1 MDGEGRIS
9 DYRSRL
15 DKTLTSPVL
24 TNEEMVHNLV
34 KNQILQTTDSQSG
47 EYTDCA
53 IERRSNEVFK
63 FLCELRSASTN
74 DSNNRWKVKQDTE
87 ELRVMYREGPEGT
100 PFHTLLA
107 EGYVDGP
114 VDVCLC
120 ISSDADLYK
129 KWWPQITV
137 PTFKVAASHRVQR
150 VIDGEQTA
158 LVRMKLSWPLSGREV
173 IVHYFTFEYFQDGLV
188 VVILNSISDSETIDR
203 STHGFTRDGIP
214 DTEGVV
220 RMDLYGGFA
229 LKKITADR
237 SFFRTIANL
246 DIKLDFVP
254 PAFINFVARQ
264 LVGSGFKLYK
274 KQVASAKGSIEVQ
287 EALKDPLYTRVREA
301 LYKEDASLAS
311 PVFES
316 THTNLEQ
323 QNSESFQDNSS
334 TKEENSF
341 DESTMDPKAM
351 GAYARDN
358 KVLNEIEEFKEKSSE
373 LLDSL
378 AEGSTVEVRT
388 DMMEVSKAE
397 DPKAMDADANDYKVL
412 NEIKKFEERGLE
424 LHEKV
429 AEEITVEVRTDRM
442 EISTTEVEQGHEI
455 TNHFT
460 STVRTKVSISPEV
473 QRALGTL
480 EKAISI
486 FREYNSSPVNVLNN
500 GDMLCSENDAA
511 TESISWEADEIRKRN
526 LACVESSKL
535 RSAQVVVQTARSS
548 SDNHNTRRSNSSTR
562 ETNQSKIAPDEDGMR
577 LSHNQRNVSI
587 DSESTKGDNLVSAE
601 ANRMKGGKNKK
612 SRFCCLSFG
621 S

>member
-15 DKTLTSPVL
+15 DKTLTSPEL
-24 TNEEMVHNLV
+24 MNEEMVHILV
-34 KNQILQTTDSQSG
+34 KNQILQTIDSQAG

-74 DSNNRWKVKQDTE
+74 DSNNKWKVKQDTE

-137 PTFKVAASHRVQR
+137 PTFKVAVSHRVQR

-158 LVRMKLSWPLSGREV
+158 IVRMKLSWPMSGREV
-173 IVHYFTFEYFQDGLV
+173 IVHYFTFEYFKDGLV
-188 VVILNSISDSETIDR
+188 VVILNSISDSETIER
-203 STHGFTRDGIP
+203 STHGFTRDGMP
-214 DTEGVV
+214 DAEGVV

-274 KQVASAKGSIEVQ
+274 KQVASAKGNIEVQ
-287 EALKDPLYTRVREA
+287 EALKDPLYARVREA
-301 LYKEDASLAS
+301 LYKDDASLAS
-311 PVFES
+311 RVLES

-323 QNSESFQDNSS
+323 QNSESFQDNNS
-334 TKEENSF
+334 TKEDNTFEERN
-341 DESTMDPKAM
+341 TDPNAT
-351 GAYARDN
+351 GADARDN
-358 KVLNEIEEFKEKSSE
+358 EVVNEIEEFKGKSSE
-373 LLDSL
+373 LHASL
-378 AEGSTVEVRT
+378 AEEITVVART
-388 DMMEVSKAE
+388 DLEVTKTE
-397 DPKAMDADANDYKVL
+397 DPKAMDAIANDNKVL

-424 LHEKV
+424 LHDKV
-429 AEEITVEVRTDRM
+429 AEEITVEVRTDTM
-442 EISTTEVEQGHEI
+442 EVSTTEVEQGHEI
-455 TNHFT
+455 TEHFT
-460 STVRTKVSISPEV
+460 CNVQTKVSISPEV

-486 FREYNSSPVNVLNN
+486 FREYNSSPVHVLNN
-500 GDMLCSENDAA
+500 GDVLSSENDAA

-526 LACVESSKL
+526 QACVKSSKL
-535 RSAQVVVQTARSS
+535 RSAQVAVQNARSS
-548 SDNHNTRRSNSSTR
+548 SDNLNSRRSNSSTR
-562 ETNQSKIAPDEDGMR
+562 ETNQSKIAPDEDGTR

-587 DSESTKGDNLVSAE
+587 DSESTKGDNMVTE
-601 ANRMKGGKNKK
+601 EGNRMKGGENKK
-612 SRFCCLSFG
+612 LRFCCLSFG

>member
-1 MDGEGRIS
+1 MERGGRIS

-15 DKTLTSPVL
+15 EKTLTSPEL
-24 TNEEMVHNLV
+24 MKEEMVHVLV
-34 KNQILQTTDSQSG
+34 KNQILQTMDSQSG

-74 DSNNRWKVKQDTE
+74 DSNSKWKVKQDTE

-158 LVRMKLSWPLSGREV
+158 IVRMKLSWPMSGREV
-173 IVHYFTFEYFQDGLV
+173 IVHYFTFEYFKDGLV

-203 STHGFTRDGIP
+203 STHGFTRDGMP
-214 DTEGVV
+214 DVEGAV

-246 DIKLDFVP
+246 DMKLDFVP

-274 KQVASAKGSIEVQ
+274 KQVASAKGSVEVQ
-287 EALKDPLYTRVREA
+287 EALKDPLYVRVREA
-301 LYKEDASLAS
+301 LYKEDASPAS
-311 PVFES
+311 PILES
-316 THTNLEQ
+316 AHSNLEQ
-323 QNSESFQDNSS
+323 QNSESFQDNNS
-334 TKEENSF
+334 TKEDNTF
-341 DESTMDPKAM
+341 DERTMDPNAM
-351 GAYARDN
+351 GTDARDN
-358 KVLNEIEEFKEKSSE
+358 KVLNEIEEFKGKSSE

-378 AEGSTVEVRT
+378 SEESTVVVRT
-388 DMMEVSKAE
+388 DLMEVSKTK
-397 DPKAMDADANDYKVL
+397 DPNKVL
-412 NEIKKFEERGLE
+412 NEIKEFEERGVE
-424 LHEKV
+424 LHNKV
-429 AEEITVEVRTDRM
+429 AEEITVEVRTDTM
-442 EISTTEVEQGHEI
+442 EVSATEVEQGHEI
-455 TNHFT
+455 TEHFT
-460 STVRTKVSISPEV
+460 CNVQTKVNISPEV

-486 FREYNSSPVNVLNN
+486 FREYNSSPVHVLNN
-500 GDMLCSENDAA
+500 GDMLSSENDAA

-526 LACVESSKL
+526 LACVESSNQ
-535 RSAQVVVQTARSS
+535 RSAQVAVQTARSS
-548 SDNHNTRRSNSSTR
+548 SDNHNSRRFNSSTK

-577 LSHNQRNVSI
+577 LSHNRRNVSI
-587 DSESTKGDNLVSAE
+587 ESESAKGDNLLVNYCRSYENSSSYRFMYIIGFRFFSAAAAFSQE
-601 ANRMKGGKNKK
+601 
-612 SRFCCLSFG
+612 
-621 S
+621 

>member
-1 MDGEGRIS
+1 MGGEGHIS

-15 DKTLTSPVL
+15 EKTLTSPEL
-24 TNEEMVHNLV
+24 TNEEMVHTLV
-34 KNQILQTTDSQSG
+34 KNQILQTMDSQLG

-53 IERRSNEVFK
+53 IERRSKEVFK
-63 FLCELRSASTN
+63 FLSELRSASSN
-74 DSNNRWKVKQDTE
+74 DSHSNWKVKQDTE

-129 KWWPQITV
+129 KWWPQIAI
-137 PTFKVAASHRVQR
+137 PTFRVAASYCVQR
-150 VIDGEQTA
+150 VIDGEQIA
-158 LVRMKLSWPLSGREV
+158 LVRMKLSWPMSGREV

-203 STHGFTRDGIP
+203 SIHGFTGEGIP
-214 DTEGVV
+214 DAQGVV

-229 LKKITADR
+229 LKKITAER

-274 KQVASAKGSIEVQ
+274 KQVASAKGNIEVQ

-301 LYKEDASLAS
+301 LYKEDMSLVS
-311 PVFES
+311 PVLENAL
-316 THTNLEQ
+316 TNLEQ
-323 QNSESFQDNSS
+323 QSS
-334 TKEENSF
+334 DTLR
-341 DESTMDPKAM
+341 DECTIDSKAMDPDAS
-351 GAYARDN
+351 DS
-358 KVLNEIEEFKEKSSE
+358 KVGNEIEEFEEKGSE
-373 LLDSL
+373 QHCRL
-378 AEGSTVEVRT
+378 AEEITVEDRT
-388 DMMEVSKAE
+388 DMMEV
-397 DPKAMDADANDYKVL
+397 
-412 NEIKKFEERGLE
+412 
-424 LHEKV
+424 
-429 AEEITVEVRTDRM
+429 
-442 EISTTEVEQGHEI
+442 STTEVEQGHEI
-455 TNHFT
+455 TEHFT
-460 STVRTKVSISPEV
+460 CDVQTKVSISPEV

-486 FREYNSSPVNVLNN
+486 LRDYNRSPGQVRSDLNN
-500 GDMLCSENDAA
+500 GDVLSLENDAA

-526 LACVESSKL
+526 QACVESSKL
-535 RSAQVVVQTARSS
+535 RSAEVVVQTARSS
-548 SDNHNTRRSNSSTR
+548 SDNHNSRRSNSSAR
-562 ETNQSKIAPDEDGMR
+562 ETNQSKIAPDEDGM
-577 LSHNQRNVSI
+577 SPAHNLLPSM
-587 DSESTKGDNLVSAE
+587 DSESTKGENLVSAE
-601 ANRMKGGKNKK
+601 ANNAIKGRNNKK
-612 SRFCCLSFG
+612 LRFCCLSFG